1 MPIVGFNFTKLVA
14 DKFNPIKEATKVNI
28 NSKLGI
34 KQVSEEKL
42 PTGKTQSDGLK
53 FDFEFILEYNPKI
66 ANITIEGFIYYM
78 DDPKIMKEIIKN
90 WKDKKDIPLDIK
102 QLVLNTVILRSSIK
116 ALALEQ
122 EINIPPHIPFPTVRP
137 VVNEDEGKGN
147 YIG

>member
-1 MPIVGFNFTKLVA
+1 MPIVGFNFTKLQA
-14 DKFNPIKEATKVNI
+14 EKLNPIKEATKVNI

-42 PTGKTQSDGLK
+42 PTGKTQSDGLR

-78 DDPKIMKEIIKN
+78 EDPKLMKEIIKN

-137 VVNEDEGKGN
+137 VVNEKEESGD